1 MMRVTKTIAVCVALL
16 GLVTAT
22 TAARGVEAVKVEREP
37 VKVEVKYFD
46 PKHLPDPPPPIEHGE
61 AAVTV
66 YSLGIETYVRYGYTQ
81 PKRGAG
87 PVKINFKI
95 ADVTVKLKCTITEWL
110 PENPPAALRAHE
122 DGHRAIAEEF
132 YKRGEAVAR
141 RLAAKELGR
150 TVVGNGQDLE
160 GAGNAAIEQVTTR
173 VNGGYTKGIIDPC
186 KVAQEKFDTI
196 TVHGSNG
203 KDAKEAVKEVLGK

>member
-1 MMRVTKTIAVCVALL
+1 MMRVTKMIAVWVGLL

-22 TAARGVEAVKVEREP
+22 TAARGAEAVKVEKEP

-66 YSLGIETYVRYGYTQ
+66 YSLGIETYVRYGYTE
-81 PKRGAG
+81 PKRGAR
-87 PVKINFKI
+87 PAKISFKI
-95 ADVTVKLKCTITEWL
+95 ADVTVTLKCTITEWL
-110 PENPPAALRAHE
+110 PKDPPAALRAHE
-122 DGHRAIAEEF
+122 EGHRAIAEEF

-150 TVVGNGQDLE
+150 TVVGTGEDAE
-160 GAGNAAIEQVTTR
+160 AAGNAAIEQVTAR

-186 KVAQEKFDTI
+186 KAAQEKFDTI
-196 TVHGSNG
+196 TALGTNE
-203 KDAKEAVKEVLGK
+203 KDAKEAVKVVVT